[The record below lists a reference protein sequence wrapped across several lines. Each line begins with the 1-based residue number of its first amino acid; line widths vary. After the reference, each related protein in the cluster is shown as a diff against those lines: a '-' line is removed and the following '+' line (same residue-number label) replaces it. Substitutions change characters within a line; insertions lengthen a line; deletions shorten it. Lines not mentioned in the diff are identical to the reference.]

1 MNCENKLIVCID
13 NITNKNHP
21 PRTNKIY
28 EKILTN
34 IKEKINNNKSITKE
48 DIDFIESLSSEKK
61 MEIIVEY
68 NKRTI
73 ENERIQEIMR
83 TSALR

>member
-1 MNCENKLIVCID
+1 MNCENELLVCIEKPQ
-13 NITNKNHP
+13 NNP

-28 EKILTN
+28 ENMLKN
-34 IKEKINNNKSITKE
+34 IKEKIRTNKGISKE
-48 DIDFIESLSSEKK
+48 DVDFIESLSSEKK
-61 MEIIVEY
+61 MEIIIEY